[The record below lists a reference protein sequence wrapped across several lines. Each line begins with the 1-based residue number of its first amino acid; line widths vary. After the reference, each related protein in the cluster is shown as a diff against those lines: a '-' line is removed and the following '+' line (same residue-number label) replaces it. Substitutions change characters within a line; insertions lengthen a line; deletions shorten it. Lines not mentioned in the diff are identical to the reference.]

1 MWTVVRVPGT
11 EDGAAILRSVL
22 SEWKA
27 GIDAHDPARVAAA
40 FTADAVFQGLR
51 PYSVGRSGVTEYYD
65 SQPLGMT
72 VDYRLREVRQV
83 SETSV
88 LGYLA
93 AEFSYRDRDPVDVT
107 IGVLA
112 VRTDDGWQIE
122 YYQASPAPQ
131 ASAPSATQT

>member
-11 EDGAAILRSVL
+11 EDGAAILRGVL

-51 PYSVGRSGVTEYYD
+51 PYSVGRPGVAEYYD

-72 VDYRLREVRQV
+72 VDYRLLEVRQV
-83 SETSV
+83 GETAV

-93 AEFSYRDRDPVDVT
+93 ADFSYRDRDPVGVT

-112 VRTDDGWQIE
+112 VRTDDGWRLG
-122 YYQASPAPQ
+122 YYQAGLAPEG
-131 ASAPSATQT
+131 SRPSGTHT